1 MRKHSRK
8 LIVSYIYSGTL
19 HGCCMSLSKFNGLRL
34 DKHLHWPFQPW
45 SKSIKEKTNEFYL
58 VLIKVTF
65 LLLLFAVLVMTSC
78 AREQYSSYQLSEF
91 KLGSQNRNLLM
102 QEAKIF
108 LSFFRVCTFS
118 QQKFF
123 ISDLEL
129 LGNLEQFSLFLSQSP
144 TV

>member
-1 MRKHSRK
+1 
-8 LIVSYIYSGTL
+8 
-19 HGCCMSLSKFNGLRL
+19 
-34 DKHLHWPFQPW
+34 
-45 SKSIKEKTNEFYL
+45 
-58 VLIKVTF
+58 
-65 LLLLFAVLVMTSC
+65 
-78 AREQYSSYQLSEF
+78 
-91 KLGSQNRNLLM
+91 M

-144 TV
+144 TVLVKTEVSKMEMEGLKNQSAYCMYVEQNNFYEKI